1 MRAEKNKMKNNIAKR
16 AQLLHLTSLS
26 LANGMKSGSFRSLF
40 RGQGM
45 EFSGVREYLRGDDV
59 RAIDWNVTAR
69 IGKPFVK
76 VFEEERELDVFIIVD
91 KSLSMNTGSGIQQR
105 IEMAIDCASLITL
118 ASLHNGSP
126 VGSVIFDGVIN
137 FSISPKAGKNQA
149 MLILSELNKNKD
161 QTIGSVLDSALRG
174 AEKLLKKRTL
184 VFVLSDFRSSGWEI
198 PFAHLCQKNDV
209 IAIKF
214 TDPLDDILPSI
225 GALSFKDPE
234 TGYECVLPT
243 SSQKFARAWRED
255 SERRSEAWKKEC
267 YRNGGVPLTISTM
280 QDSAA
285 ELIKF
290 FNAREQYSL

>member
-1 MRAEKNKMKNNIAKR
+1 MKNNTAQR

-69 IGKPFVK
+69 MGKPFVK

-91 KSLSMNTGSGIQQR
+91 KSLSMNTGSGIQSR
-105 IEMAIDCASLITL
+105 LETAMDCASLITM

-126 VGSVIFDGVIN
+126 VGSVIFDGKIE
-137 FSISPKAGKNQA
+137 FSVAPKAGKNQA
-149 MLILSELNKNKD
+149 MLIISELDKTDN
-161 QTIGSVLDSALRG
+161 QIVGSALDSALRG
-174 AEKLLKKRTL
+174 AEKLLRKRTL
-184 VFVLSDFRSSGWEI
+184 VFVISDFRAAGWET

-209 IAIKF
+209 IAIKI
-214 TDPLDDILPSI
+214 TDPLDDILPSL
-225 GALSFKDPE
+225 GAVPFRDPE
-234 TGYECVLPT
+234 TGFECVLPT
-243 SSQKFARAWRED
+243 SSQKFSRAWRDAAENRN
-255 SERRSEAWKKEC
+255 EMWKKEC
-267 YRNGGVPLTISTM
+267 HRNGGAPLSISTM
-280 QDSAA
+280 QDPAA

-290 FNAREQYSL
+290 FNTREQYSL